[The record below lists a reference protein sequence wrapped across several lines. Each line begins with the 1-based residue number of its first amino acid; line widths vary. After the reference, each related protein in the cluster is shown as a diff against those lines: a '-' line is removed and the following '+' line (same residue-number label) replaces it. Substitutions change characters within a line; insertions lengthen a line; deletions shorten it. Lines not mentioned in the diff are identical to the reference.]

1 MSNKAAKIS
10 LTGLVLA
17 TAFGVLMYSSLGE
30 SLQYYKYVDEVMAEP
45 AAWHGKNLQVH
56 GIVVPDSI
64 GRKDNTLEWRFQLQ
78 RNGKVLTAY
87 YNGIV
92 PDTFK
97 ADSEVVLTGTMD
109 AKGFHATEMTAKC
122 PSKYDA
128 APAGPAA
135 GGAEAPPR
143 QQSSSTPTPSGGA

>member
-30 SLQYYKYVDEVMAEP
+30 SLQYYTYVDEVMAEP

-64 GRKDNTLEWRFQLQ
+64 AKKDNTLEWRFQLQ

-128 APAGPAA
+128 APAANPAA
-135 GGAEAPPR
+135 E
-143 QQSSSTPTPSGGA
+143 SSTPAPSGGA

>member
-1 MSNKAAKIS
+1 MSNKAAKIGLS
-10 LTGLVLA
+10 SLVLA
-17 TAFGVLMYSSLGE
+17 TAFGVLLYSSLGE
-30 SLQYYKYVDEVMAEP
+30 SLQYYKYVDEVMVEP
-45 AAWHGKNLQVH
+45 TAWHGKNLQVH
-56 GIVVPDSI
+56 GMVVPDSI
-64 GRKDNTLEWRFQLQ
+64 GRKDNTLEWRFDIQ

-128 APAGPAA
+128 APAGPAEQGTA
-135 GGAEAPPR
+135 
-143 QQSSSTPTPSGGA
+143 TPAPSGGA

>member
-1 MSNKAAKIS
+1 MSNKAATSKAVKIV
-10 LTGLVLA
+10 LTSLVLA
-17 TAFGVLMYSSLGE
+17 TAFGVLLYSSLGE
-30 SLQYYKYVDEVMAEP
+30 SLQYYKYVDEVMVEP

-56 GIVVPDSI
+56 GMVVPDSI
-64 GRKDNTLEWRFQLQ
+64 AMKPNTMEWRFDIQ
-78 RNGKVLTAY
+78 RNGKVLRAY

-97 ADSEVVLTGTMD
+97 ADSEVVLTGTLD
-109 AKGFHATEMTAKC
+109 DKGFHATEMTAKC

-135 GGAEAPPR
+135 ETAV
-143 QQSSSTPTPSGGA
+143 TTPSGGA